1 MEFAD
6 SRPQVQG
13 LTVTGRFDSVC
24 ASLST
29 ALVHVAACY
38 TLRMQSVYGVAL
50 CLVACVACDLFD
62 GERGSKVGASAAGK
76 VGDTLRAENFDVL
89 IHAIDDPYV
98 PAEGTAR
105 TGHRMLAFDVELQ
118 HAGGDEN
125 LKYSGG
131 KWHLYDSEGHAFEA
145 IVLDNRTREP
155 RLTEGFVTPGN
166 KARGWVTF
174 EVPTAAALDRVEFFT
189 GYVSGHTASFK
200 L

>member
-1 MEFAD
+1 
-6 SRPQVQG
+6 
-13 LTVTGRFDSVC
+13 
-24 ASLST
+24 
-29 ALVHVAACY
+29 
-38 TLRMQSVYGVAL
+38 MQSVYGVAL

-62 GERGSKVGASAAGK
+62 VDGGSKGGASAAGKVGASAAGK
-76 VGDTLRAENFDVL
+76 VGDTLRVENFDVL
-89 IHAIDDPYV
+89 IHATEDPYV
-98 PAEGTAR
+98 PAEGKAKTA
-105 TGHRMLAFDVELQ
+105 HRMLAFDVELQ

-131 KWHLYDSEGHAFEA
+131 KWHLYDTEGHAFEA
-145 IVLDNRTREP
+145 IVLDNRTKEP

-174 EVPTAAALDRVEFFT
+174 EVPTAAGLDRVEFFT